1 MSFLIENLT
10 FILLRLRLSKMKTL
24 SKYVVLRKIL
34 HILTALFPIAY
45 IFLPR
50 LPMVVGLC
58 VLGISFLLIDFLRL
72 ELKIVGAFFERYFGK
87 LMWQKEKFTLTAATH
102 YAVASF
108 LAVYFFD
115 KWIAIA
121 VLLFLAFGDTAA
133 HIIGVR
139 WGKNRLDIEKTIEGS
154 LACLLICLFVSLLLP
169 QPSILVLAVGALVAS
184 LVEFFPFGIDDNFTL
199 PLISGAAMEIMIK
212 IL

>member
-1 MSFLIENLT
+1 MKSLT
-10 FILLRLRLSKMKTL
+10 
-24 SKYVVLRKIL
+24 KYVIIRKIL
-34 HILTALFPIAY
+34 HILTAIVPVAY

-50 LPMVVGLC
+50 FPMVVSLC
-58 VLGISFLLIDFLRL
+58 FIGILLLSIDFLRL
-72 ELKIVGAFFERYFGK
+72 EVKTVGSIFERYFGK
-87 LMWQKEKFTLTAATH
+87 LMWEKEKYTLTAATH

-121 VLLFLAFGDTAA
+121 VLLFLALGDTAA

-139 WGKNRLDIEKTIEGS
+139 WGKNRLDTEKTIEGS
-154 LACLLICLFVSLLLP
+154 IACLLLCLFISLLLP
-169 QPSILVLAVGALVAS
+169 EPSFLVLAVGSLVAS

-199 PLISGAAMEIMIK
+199 PLISGAAMEIMVKMI
-212 IL
+212 